1 MPQFLEPPDIQEGDS
16 ITGVLL
22 RLAETIGFHTR
33 PETLLPVVV
42 ELVADVVCCESCL
55 LSLWDDHSASF
66 HPTAAFGLTPEL
78 ERFFFDS
85 PVGPDDIPLID
96 EIKKR
101 RLPVIAAVD
110 DPLVPE
116 AVRRFAAA
124 ASALSTADSELCFL
138 VMPLLHHDQWI
149 GGMLVITERTCL
161 GKNELAVV
169 TGIAQQTALAIASAR
184 AFEQER
190 RRRRDLET
198 LQETIAL
205 FSSELQLPA
214 LYRHIV
220 ERAALTFSAPAA
232 ALFTWDK
239 NVTAVKPAATFGLS
253 DTFAETARLAPSLL
267 LRALQTSKDL
277 SPIAIADLER
287 TPLLQPDLVQA
298 EGLMAALLVPLQ
310 RGDRIMGLIQVYQR
324 VEGVVF
330 DKDAMALA
338 KALANQAVTALDNAQ
353 LCTALQTEQD
363 RLRALSSRLTQAQ
376 EAERTRIARELH
388 DEAGQALTTVRLQ
401 LDYLESAL
409 PEDLPLNLR
418 RQVSEARTLVGQTLE
433 EIRRISIDLR
443 PSLLDDL
450 GLAPALRWQCDRLSR
465 RSKLKV
471 SFVSKQ
477 ATRRLAPH
485 IETAVY
491 RAAQE
496 ALTNI
501 SRHAEATS
509 VDVILDYRH
518 SRLHLTITDD
528 GKGFSNTADQTLGL
542 GLMGMRERLSAV
554 RGSVHIDSQPD
565 IGSTLFIEVPL

>member
-1 MPQFLEPPDIQEGDS
+1 MPQFFEPPEIQEEDS

-33 PETLLPVVV
+33 LETLLPVVV
-42 ELVADVVCCESCL
+42 ELVGDVLSCESCL
-55 LSLWDDHSASF
+55 LSLWDDHGASF
-66 HPTAAFGLTPEL
+66 QPAAAFGLTPEL
-78 ERFFFDS
+78 ERFYFGA

-116 AVRRFAAA
+116 SVRRFAAVSS
-124 ASALSTADSELCFL
+124 ASSTGETELCFL

-149 GGMLVITERTCL
+149 GGMLVTTERNLL

-169 TGIAQQTALAIASAR
+169 TGIARQTALAIASAR

-190 RRRRDLET
+190 RRRRDMET
-198 LQETIAL
+198 LQDTIAL

-232 ALFTWDK
+232 ALFIWDK
-239 NVTAVKPAATFGLS
+239 NGTVVKPAATFGLS
-253 DTFAETARLAPSLL
+253 DNYAETARLSPSLL

-277 SPIAIADLER
+277 NPIAIANLEH
-287 TPLLQPDLVQA
+287 TPLIQPDLVET
-298 EGLMAALLVPLQ
+298 EGLTSALLVPLQ
-310 RGDRIMGLIQVYQR
+310 RSDRIMGLIQAYQR
-324 VEGVVF
+324 VEGVIF
-330 DKDAMALA
+330 DKDALALA

-353 LCTALQTEQD
+353 LYTALHTEQD
-363 RLRALSSRLTQAQ
+363 RLRALSARLTQAQ

-401 LDYLESAL
+401 LDYLESEL
-409 PEDLPLNLR
+409 PEDLPQNLR
-418 RQVSEARTLVGQTLE
+418 RQVSEAKTLVGQTLE

-450 GLAPALRWQCDRLSR
+450 GLAPALRWQCDRLGR
-465 RSKLKV
+465 HSKLKV
-471 SFVSKQ
+471 SFVSRQ
-477 ATRRLAPH
+477 DTRRLAPH

-501 SRHAEATS
+501 SRHADATS

-528 GKGFSNTADQTLGL
+528 GKGFSNTTDHTLGL

-554 RGSVHIDSQPD
+554 KGSVHIDSQPGM
-565 IGSTLFIEVPL
+565 GSTLFIEVPL